1 MTLMDKKDIR
11 LTLSDVQRLLTI
23 LLGKLAG
30 PDGGSWLRAL
40 SKFLRK
46 ENPWEKPEI
55 FKVIE
60 LGTFEDA
67 KALRTALEQA
77 GISIG
82 TWASDILDKVK
93 PAKAKKTVKLVVLS
107 VGELGFPEDATATYT
122 DICKAACAQ
131 GLDLCE
137 AEVGP
142 QLRLQYL
149 DQPEG
154 EALVVAMPP
163 LVASDGDLLVSL
175 VKRDGGE
182 YRLNASYIFSGNR
195 WSNSVRFVFVS
206 PE

>member
-1 MTLMDKKDIR
+1 MDKKDIR

-60 LGTFEDA
+60 
-67 KALRTALEQA
+67 A